1 MDLIIFPDDNIEMT
15 ENLLFQDQVRK
26 LTIFFIKLQ

>member
-15 ENLLFQDQVRK
+15 ENLLFQDQVSSK
-26 LTIFFIKLQ
+26 KVYNFLY